1 MKIFKRFSSYI
12 RQIDGGKYTWR
23 SYRYIFASVLRK
35 RLNDYHVVA
44 TRIPYLQGKI
54 TLTTVAYAY
63 NLSWDFWKAHI

>member
-1 MKIFKRFSSYI
+1 MKILTRFSCYI

-35 RLNDYHVVA
+35 RLKEYQVVA
-44 TRIPYLQGKI
+44 TRIPCLQGKI

-63 NLSWDFWKAHI
+63 NLSRNFWKAHI